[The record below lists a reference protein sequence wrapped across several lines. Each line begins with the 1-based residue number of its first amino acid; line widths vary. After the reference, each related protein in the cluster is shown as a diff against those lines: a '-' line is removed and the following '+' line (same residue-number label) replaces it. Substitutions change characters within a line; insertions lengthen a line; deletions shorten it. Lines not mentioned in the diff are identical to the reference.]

1 VAGLAASFGSGAMT
15 NSVPDLEEADC
26 ILVVGSNTTE
36 QHPIIGTRILRAHEE
51 RGTKLIVAD
60 PRRIQMALHADVWL
74 RQRPGSDVA
83 WLNGMMNIIIN
94 EGLADEEFIANRTE
108 GFNEIKAAV
117 AKYTPDVVERISGIP
132 QQELRQAALLYGQA
146 ERAAIVYAMGITQHT
161 TGVDHVKACAN
172 LAMITG
178 NLGRAGTGVNPLRGQ
193 NNVQGAC
200 DMGALVN
207 VYPGYQAVANPEIKQ
222 KFEEAWGVTGLSDQV
237 GLTVTEMI
245 DAAERGGVKA
255 MYIMG
260 ENPVL
265 SDPDS
270 NHVIKA
276 LQDLDLLVVQ
286 DIFLTETAE
295 LADVVLP
302 GCSYAEKDGTF
313 TGTDRRIQLIRE
325 AIPPIGDS
333 KADWVIICELAQR
346 MGASGFDYESPAQ
359 IMDEIASLTPIY
371 GGVSYQRLEEL
382 GFLQW
387 PCRTPEDPGTPYLHK
402 GQFTRGL
409 GKMHV
414 LEHQDPAEL
423 PDQEYPFILTT
434 GRNMFQFHTGSMTRR
449 SAKLEQESP
458 QAYVEVNPEDAAELS
473 VSDGGPV
480 KLISRRGEIQT
491 KAWVTDRVPRG
502 LVFAP
507 FHYAEAAANVLTNP
521 AVDPTAKIPEYKV
534 CAVRMEAA

>member
-1 VAGLAASFGSGAMT
+1 MT

-26 ILVVGSNTTE
+26 ILIVGSNTTE

-51 RGTKLIVAD
+51 GGTRLIVAD
-60 PRRIQMALHADVWL
+60 PRRIQMTLHAGLWL

-108 GFNEIKAAV
+108 GFEELRQVV

-132 QQELRQAALLYGQA
+132 QEELRQAALVYGQA
-146 ERAAIVYAMGITQHT
+146 EQAAIVYAMGITQHSSGT
-161 TGVDHVKACAN
+161 DHVKACCN

-178 NLGRAGTGVNPLRGQ
+178 NLGRPGTGVNPLRGQ

-207 VYPGYQAVANPEIKQ
+207 VYPGYQAVVNPEFKQ
-222 KFEEAWGVTGLSDQV
+222 KFEEAWGVTGLSDEV

-245 DAAERGGVKA
+245 DAAERGDVKA
-255 MYIMG
+255 IYIMG

-270 NHVIKA
+270 NHVRKA
-276 LQDLDLLVVQ
+276 LQALDLLVVQ

-302 GCSYAEKDGTF
+302 GCSYAETDGTF
-313 TGTDRRIQLIRE
+313 TGTDRRIQLVRQ

-333 KADWVIICELAQR
+333 KADWVIIRELAQR

-359 IMDEIASLTPIY
+359 IMDEIASVTPLY
-371 GGVSYQRLEEL
+371 GGVSYPRLEEL

-387 PCRTPEDPGTPYLHK
+387 PCRTLEDPGTPYLHK

-414 LEHQDPAEL
+414 LEYQDPAEL
-423 PDQEYPFILTT
+423 PDEEYPFILST
-434 GRNMFQFHTGSMTRR
+434 GRNMFHFHTGSMTRR

-458 QAYVEVNPEDAAELS
+458 EAYVEVNPEDAAELG
-473 VSDGGPV
+473 VSKGGQV

-507 FHYAEAAANVLTNP
+507 FHFAEAAANVLTNP
-521 AVDPTAKIPEYKV
+521 ALDPVAKIPEYKV
-534 CAVRMEAA
+534 CAVRLEPIDDRSP